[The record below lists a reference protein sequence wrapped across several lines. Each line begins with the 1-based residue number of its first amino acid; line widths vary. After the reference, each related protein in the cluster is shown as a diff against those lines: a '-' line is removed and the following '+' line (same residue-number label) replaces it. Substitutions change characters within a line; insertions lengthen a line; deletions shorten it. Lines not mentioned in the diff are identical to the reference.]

1 MHHAQIL
8 MLNKQSENFLPA
20 YMIDMTLLSRNISSK
35 IIQNFLES
43 EVFKITRA
51 TTDSSKFQESL
62 KTVYFNL

>member
-1 MHHAQIL
+1 

-51 TTDSSKFQESL
+51 TTDSGKFQESL

>member
-1 MHHAQIL
+1 

-43 EVFKITRA
+43 EVFKITKA

>member
-1 MHHAQIL
+1 

>member
-1 MHHAQIL
+1 
-8 MLNKQSENFLPA
+8 MLNKQSENFLSA

>member
-1 MHHAQIL
+1 
-8 MLNKQSENFLPA
+8 
-20 YMIDMTLLSRNISSK
+20 MIDMTLLSRNISSK

>member
-1 MHHAQIL
+1 

-20 YMIDMTLLSRNISSK
+20 YMIDMTLFSRNISSK

>member
-1 MHHAQIL
+1 

-35 IIQNFLES
+35 IIQDFLES

-51 TTDSSKFQESL
+51 TTDGSKFQESL

>member
-1 MHHAQIL
+1 

-20 YMIDMTLLSRNISSK
+20 YMIHMTLLSRNISSK

-43 EVFKITRA
+43 EVFKIARA

>member
-1 MHHAQIL
+1 

-20 YMIDMTLLSRNISSK
+20 YMIDMTLLWRNISSK